1 MVTFLDKSGFFNQ
14 LCISIGTRNLDNKI
28 SLAIL
33 TAVLLWSVLS
43 QVFLQSSSE
52 GERKEKLSHS
62 SDSWLALCLVA
73 SSFCF

>member
-14 LCISIGTRNLDNKI
+14 LCISVGKRNLDKI

-33 TAVLLWSVLS
+33 TAVVLWSVLS

-52 GERKEKLSHS
+52 GEHKEKLSHS

-73 SSFCF
+73 LSFCF